1 MESLKEDDNVIIIHP
16 VPRGPELNLL
26 DLGVWMSLQSFV
38 EKQHRGNMTDNKALA
53 RTCEE
58 SWDKFDS
65 TVFRNV
71 YTQWQKVL
79 QLVIDDKGG
88 SKLVE
93 KRKKEF
99 ISPIILP
106 EDYSPLPEDSDGEA
120 GNEDGGEEEEVEG
133 DVEDCDD

>member
-1 MESLKEDDNVIIIHP
+1 MESLKEDDNVIIIHQ

-26 DLGVWMSLQSFV
+26 DLGIWMSLQSFV
-38 EKQHRGNMTDNKALA
+38 EKQHRGNRTDNKALA
-53 RTCEE
+53 RTCKE

-65 TVFRNV
+65 TVFQNV

-99 ISPIILP
+99 LSHIILP
-106 EDYSPLPEDSDGEA
+106 EDYSPLPEDSDDEA

-133 DVEDCDD
+133 DVEDRND